1 MRASKSKKIAE
12 KMAALKAELKEVKQ
26 AEVDAERK
34 AARRNFTRAA
44 RRAGL
49 LRLVAGGAVT
59 IEVLEAEFRAVAEHL
74 RNSAPATAGG
84 EEVPPAAAGD
94 QPPVAGTEGDDH
106 KPFWKR

>member
-1 MRASKSKKIAE
+1 MRASKSMKIAE
-12 KMAALKAELKEVKQ
+12 KMAALKAELKEVKH
-26 AEVDAERK
+26 AEVEAERK

-59 IEVLEAEFRAVAEHL
+59 PEVLEAEFRAVAERL
-74 RNSAPATAGG
+74 KSSASATAAT
-84 EEVPPAAAGD
+84 ESPQAAAAGD
-94 QPPVAGTEGDDH
+94 QPPAAGTEGDDH